1 MTCTYDDSCSLL
13 VNTGQ
18 QIVDSE
24 NGLLST
30 VAMQLGPNA
39 KPVYALE
46 GIVANAGSAISWLRD
61 NLAINTELL
70 SNSGIGEDLL
80 GTTASSSMLLG
91 GDAGVS
97 SGYGGIGSGGGCF
110 INGAGASRYDYTTA
124 TTVESVAQTD
134 VIFVP
139 AFNGLYSPFWKHDSR
154 GYVCN
159 QSADICIW

>member
-1 MTCTYDDSCSLL
+1 MCIRNNQMTCTYDDSCSLL

-18 QIVDSE
+18 QIIDSD

-30 VAMQLGPNA
+30 VALQLGPNA

-61 NLAINTELL
+61 NLAMNTELL
-70 SNSGIGEDLL
+70 SNNSGVGDEP
-80 GTTASSSMLLG
+80 TG
-91 GDAGVS
+91 GGGADGAWSANGGVS
-97 SGYGGIGSGGGCF
+97 AF
-110 INGAGASRYDYTTA
+110 DATA
-124 TTVESVAQTD
+124 TTVASTAQTD

-154 GYVCN
+154 G
-159 QSADICIW
+159 